1 MCLLERFEA
10 FTEGI
15 LGLSLQAHPLCYD
28 VPLDGAMALKA
39 DDNNNNKK
47 QTSNIGWILSL
58 TKEEKLPLTV
68 GVTGMTIASA
78 MNVGFVVVVLATFFT
93 GSGGSFLRTY
103 SLGVVA
109 ERIASKL
116 RRRLYKVLL
125 SQELAFYNNRKV
137 DELVTRLSG
146 ECQQTANA
154 VVDVLS
160 NSYRS
165 LNSAVGHKKEVQDLL
180 SQRELPFVV
189 FYTGLFAEFLPHFL
203 GYHYD
208 EGYMTVVGKGET
220 AFSIT
225 LRTGVGRFVAH
236 VLSTAPKSALEGAKL
251 AFEAERLSPLQ
262 IRDVRRKS

>member
-1 MCLLERFEA
+1 MSAVRP
-10 FTEGI
+10 G
-15 LGLSLQAHPLCYD
+15 
-28 VPLDGAMALKA
+28 A
-39 DDNNNNKK
+39 DDNNKKKK

-68 GVTGMTIASA
+68 GTTGMTIASA

-93 GSGGSFLRTY
+93 GSVGSFLRTY

-125 SQELAFYNNRKV
+125 SQELAFYNNRK
-137 DELVTRLSG
+137 
-146 ECQQTANA
+146 
-154 VVDVLS
+154 
-160 NSYRS
+160 
-165 LNSAVGHKKEVQDLL
+165 EVQDLL
-180 SQRELPFVV
+180 LQHELPFVV

-225 LRTGVGRFVAH
+225 SRMGVGRFVAH

-262 IRDVRRKS
+262 IRDLRSNS

>member
-78 MNVGFVVVVLATFFT
+78 MNVVFPRIMGKAIDVVSGKP
-93 GSGGSFLRTY
+93 GSAAR
-103 SLGVVA
+103 
-109 ERIASKL
+109 AS
-116 RRRLYKVLL
+116 LYKVLL

-180 SQRELPFVV
+180 SQHELPFVV

-262 IRDVRRKS
+262 IRDVRWKS

>member
-1 MCLLERFEA
+1 MNLGRTASPGRQRLCGQAYGTKNYALVGPHQGGEAAADRGRHGHDHRLGHERRLPA
-10 FTEGI
+10 HHGQGHRRGLGQT
-15 LGLSLQAHPLCYD
+15 GLSR
-28 VPLDGAMALKA
+28 K
-39 DDNNNNKK
+39 
-47 QTSNIGWILSL
+47 
-58 TKEEKLPLTV
+58 
-68 GVTGMTIASA
+68 
-78 MNVGFVVVVLATFFT
+78 GFVVVVLATFFT

-165 LNSAVGHKKEVQDLL
+165 LNSAVGHKKE
-180 SQRELPFVV
+180 
-189 FYTGLFAEFLPHFL
+189 FLPHFL

>member
-1 MCLLERFEA
+1 MDTIPSGAYITTSAVIYLKYVQHRVDPEPHQGGEAAADRGRHGHDHRLGHERRLPA
-10 FTEGI
+10 HHGQGHRRGLGQT
-15 LGLSLQAHPLCYD
+15 GLSR
-28 VPLDGAMALKA
+28 K
-39 DDNNNNKK
+39 
-47 QTSNIGWILSL
+47 
-58 TKEEKLPLTV
+58 
-68 GVTGMTIASA
+68 
-78 MNVGFVVVVLATFFT
+78 GFVVVVLATFFT

-180 SQRELPFVV
+180 SQHELPFVV
-189 FYTGLFAEFLPHFL
+189 F
-203 GYHYD
+203 
-208 EGYMTVVGKGET
+208 
-220 AFSIT
+220 
-225 LRTGVGRFVAH
+225 
-236 VLSTAPKSALEGAKL
+236 
-251 AFEAERLSPLQ
+251 
-262 IRDVRRKS
+262 

>member
-1 MCLLERFEA
+1 MSA
-10 FTEGI
+10 
-15 LGLSLQAHPLCYD
+15 
-28 VPLDGAMALKA
+28 A
-39 DDNNNNKK
+39 DDNNKKKK

-68 GVTGMTIASA
+68 GTTGMTIASA

-93 GSGGSFLRTY
+93 GSVGSFLRTY

-109 ERIASKL
+109 ERIASEL

-137 DELVTRLSG
+137 GELAIRLSG

-154 VVDVLS
+154 VVD
-160 NSYRS
+160 
-165 LNSAVGHKKEVQDLL
+165 EVQDLL
-180 SQRELPFVV
+180 LQHELPFVV

-225 LRTGVGRFVAH
+225 SRMGVGRFVAH

-262 IRDVRRKS
+262 IRDLRSNS

>member
-1 MCLLERFEA
+1 MSA
-10 FTEGI
+10 
-15 LGLSLQAHPLCYD
+15 
-28 VPLDGAMALKA
+28 A
-39 DDNNNNKK
+39 DDNNKKKK

-68 GVTGMTIASA
+68 GTTGMTIASA

-93 GSGGSFLRTY
+93 GSVGSFLRTY

-109 ERIASKL
+109 ERIASEL

-137 DELVTRLSG
+137 GELAIRLSG

-154 VVDVLS
+154 VVD
-160 NSYRS
+160 
-165 LNSAVGHKKEVQDLL
+165 DLL
-180 SQRELPFVV
+180 LQHELPFVV

-225 LRTGVGRFVAH
+225 SRMGVGRFVAH

-262 IRDVRRKS
+262 IRDLRSNS

>member
-28 VPLDGAMALKA
+28 VPPDGAMALKA
-39 DDNNNNKK
+39 DDNNNNNK

-78 MNVGFVVVVLATFFT
+78 MNVVFPRIMGKAIDVVSGKP
-93 GSGGSFLRTY
+93 GSAAR
-103 SLGVVA
+103 
-109 ERIASKL
+109 AS
-116 RRRLYKVLL
+116 LYKVLL

-165 LNSAVGHKKEVQDLL
+165 LNSAVGHKK
-180 SQRELPFVV
+180 
-189 FYTGLFAEFLPHFL
+189 EFLPHFL

>member
-1 MCLLERFEA
+1 MSA
-10 FTEGI
+10 
-15 LGLSLQAHPLCYD
+15 
-28 VPLDGAMALKA
+28 A
-39 DDNNNNKK
+39 DDNNNKKK

-68 GVTGMTIASA
+68 GITGMTIASA

-93 GSGGSFLRTY
+93 GSVGSFLRTY

-109 ERIASKL
+109 ERIASEL

-125 SQELAFYNNRKV
+125 SQELAFYNNRK
-137 DELVTRLSG
+137 
-146 ECQQTANA
+146 
-154 VVDVLS
+154 
-160 NSYRS
+160 
-165 LNSAVGHKKEVQDLL
+165 EVQDLL
-180 SQRELPFVV
+180 LQHELPFVV

-225 LRTGVGRFVAH
+225 SRMGVGRFVAH

-262 IRDVRRKS
+262 IRDLRSNS

>member
-1 MCLLERFEA
+1 MSA
-10 FTEGI
+10 
-15 LGLSLQAHPLCYD
+15 
-28 VPLDGAMALKA
+28 A
-39 DDNNNNKK
+39 DDNNKKKK

-68 GVTGMTIASA
+68 GTTGMTIASA
-78 MNVGFVVVVLATFFT
+78 MNVVFPRIMGKAIDVASGKP
-93 GSGGSFLRTY
+93 GSAAR
-103 SLGVVA
+103 
-109 ERIASKL
+109 ASWWWCSPPSS
-116 RRRLYKVLL
+116 RDRLYKVLL

-137 DELVTRLSG
+137 GELAIRLSG

-160 NSYRS
+160 NGYRS
-165 LNSAVGHKKEVQDLL
+165 LNSAH
-180 SQRELPFVV
+180 ELPFVV

-225 LRTGVGRFVAH
+225 SRMGVGRFVAH

-262 IRDVRRKS
+262 IRDLRSNS

>member
-1 MCLLERFEA
+1 MSAVRP
-10 FTEGI
+10 G
-15 LGLSLQAHPLCYD
+15 
-28 VPLDGAMALKA
+28 A
-39 DDNNNNKK
+39 DDNNKKKK

-68 GVTGMTIASA
+68 GITGMTIASA

-93 GSGGSFLRTY
+93 GSVGSFLRTY

-109 ERIASKL
+109 ERIASEL

-137 DELVTRLSG
+137 GELAIRLSG

-160 NSYRS
+160 NGYRS
-165 LNSAVGHKKEVQDLL
+165 LNSAH
-180 SQRELPFVV
+180 ELPFVV

-225 LRTGVGRFVAH
+225 SRMGVGRFVAH

-262 IRDVRRKS
+262 IRDLRSNS